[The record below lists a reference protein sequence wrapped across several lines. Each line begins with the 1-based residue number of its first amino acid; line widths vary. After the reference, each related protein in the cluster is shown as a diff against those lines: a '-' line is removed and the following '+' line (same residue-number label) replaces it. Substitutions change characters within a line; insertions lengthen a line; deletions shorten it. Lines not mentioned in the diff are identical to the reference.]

1 MNISFDPTCIPLAR
15 RRFLSGLAASLTG
28 LGVSPWLP
36 SIARAAA
43 ESGKKR
49 HCILLW
55 MTGGPSQTDTF
66 DMKPGHANGGT
77 FKEIETSAPGLRF
90 SEHLP
95 KLAKQAEHLAVL
107 RGLST
112 AEGDHGRGT
121 FLMRTGHRPEAEIRY
136 PTLGSVISKE
146 LAIDDRL
153 ALPDYVAVNPFVEFD
168 STAFDA
174 GFLGPRYAPLTVRP
188 RLTPVNANGFAEL
201 GVDHLRLPGGV
212 SKRSAKERL
221 DLLESLQTDQV
232 GASPTGPTRSHHTTL
247 ERAIRL
253 MSSDAGKVFDL
264 SDEAP
269 ETRTKYGPGNF
280 GQGCLL
286 ARRLIEK
293 GVSFVEVTLGDSGR
307 WDTHND
313 NFNAVQQLSTELDAG
328 WSSLMEDLAARGLL
342 ESTTILWMGEFGRTP
357 QINGSG
363 GRDHFP
369 AAWSAVLAGGG
380 LRGGQA
386 YGKTSADG
394 MTVEDGKIGVGDLLA
409 TLCGA
414 LGIDPKRQNVSDI
427 GRPFKIAEGKAV
439 AEVLAAS

>member
-1 MNISFDPTCIPLAR
+1 MPFSFDPSRIPVAR
-15 RRFLSGLAASLTG
+15 RRFLSGLTASLTG

-36 SIARAAA
+36 SIAQAAA

-49 HCILLW
+49 HCVLLW

-77 FKEIETSAPGLRF
+77 FKEIATSAPGLRF

-146 LAIDDRL
+146 LAVDDRL
-153 ALPDYVAVNPFVEFD
+153 ALPDYVSVNPFAEFD

-188 RLTPVNANGFAEL
+188 RLNPVNAGGFAEL

-221 DLLESLQTDQV
+221 DLLESLQSDQV
-232 GASPTGPTRSHHTTL
+232 GANPTGPTRSHHTTL

-264 SDEAP
+264 SDETP

-293 GVSFVEVTLGDSGR
+293 GVSFVEVSLGDSGR

-313 NFNAVQQLSTELDAG
+313 NFSAVQQLSSELDAG

-342 ESTTILWMGEFGRTP
+342 ESTTVLWMGEFGRTP

-394 MTVEDGKIGVGDLLA
+394 MTVEEGKIGVGDLLA

-427 GRPFKIAEGKAV
+427 GRPFKIAEGKPV
-439 AEVLAAS
+439 DEILAKA